1 MVGRPSINVEWET
14 GLAQYSLNGPGF
26 ENYWKVLKE
35 NNATGKLGI
44 ANMYGARFFGDI
56 LGYNP
61 LVEPNKHG
69 NSGGFFSAGHRNR
82 DIIWNWPS
90 VDDRV
95 HIVGNWV
102 WDRGHSENGALTEI
116 HPARLISIQRNLPSL
131 IYDNGAPVPSL
142 VCQSK
147 KIQKMAS

>member
-1 MVGRPSINVEWET
+1 MNFNVKPDEPYKYLLGFQHNGRQPSINVEWET

-44 ANMYGARFFGDI
+44 ANMYRARFFGDI

-102 WDRGHSENGALTEI
+102 WDRGHSENGALQNPSRKTNLYSKESS
-116 HPARLISIQRNLPSL
+116 ISNL
-131 IYDNGAPVPSL
+131 
-142 VCQSK
+142 
-147 KIQKMAS
+147 